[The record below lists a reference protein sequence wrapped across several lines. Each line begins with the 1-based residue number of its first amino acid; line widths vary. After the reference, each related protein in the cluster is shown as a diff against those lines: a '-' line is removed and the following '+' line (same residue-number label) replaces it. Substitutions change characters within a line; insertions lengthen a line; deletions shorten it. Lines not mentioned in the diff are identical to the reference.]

1 MAKENSAVKLEIDP
15 DMNAALAESTQPEPR
30 PIKRSIRGRPD
41 LNFVRQTFLIPRATN
56 EIFNKLARDDSTT
69 VQSLLEEMA
78 EMYMRHRGVPQSFF
92 PPDWGGWEFEKAKD
106 KEKQRKK
113 ERSQ

>member
-1 MAKENSAVKLEIDP
+1 MAKENSAVKIEIDP
-15 DMNAALAESTQPEPR
+15 SASAAYAEAAQPK
-30 PIKRSIRGRPD
+30 PIKKHVRGRPD

-56 EIFNKLARDDSTT
+56 ELFNSWARQDGVT

-78 EMYMRHRGVPQSFF
+78 EEYMRKRGSSQSFF

>member
-1 MAKENSAVKLEIDP
+1 MR
-15 DMNAALAESTQPEPR
+15 STEQVGH
-30 PIKRSIRGRPD
+30 KRMHAGRREQHARIVVRNNRGA
-41 LNFVRQTFLIPRATN
+41 RQ
-56 EIFNKLARDDSTT
+56 DGVT

-78 EMYMRHRGVPQSFF
+78 EMYMRQRGSSQSFF

-106 KEKQRKK
+106 KEKQRKR

>member
-1 MAKENSAVKLEIDP
+1 MAKENSAVKIEIDP
-15 DMNAALAESTQPEPR
+15 DAGAAYAEATQQKPF
-30 PIKRSIRGRPD
+30 KKHVRGCPD

-56 EIFNKLARDDSTT
+56 ELFNAWAQQDGVT
-69 VQSLLEEMA
+69 VQSLLE
-78 EMYMRHRGVPQSFF
+78 MYMRQCGRSQSFF

-106 KEKQRKK
+106 KEKQRKR

>member
-1 MAKENSAVKLEIDP
+1 MAKENSAVKIEIDP
-15 DMNAALAESTQPEPR
+15 DVGADYADAAEAK
-30 PIKRSIRGRPD
+30 PIKKYRRGRPD
-41 LNFVRQTFLIPRATN
+41 LNFVRQTFLIPRSTN
-56 EIFNKLARDDSTT
+56 EIFHSWARQDGVT

-78 EMYMRHRGVPQSFF
+78 QMYMRHRGMSQPFF

-106 KEKQRKK
+106 KEKQRKR